1 MISIKSYGVSKGST
15 RTSVSIGG
23 GSVTYNYGSTSTT
36 ATEAEY
42 ATTAGY
48 ADEAA
53 YAEKAGYATE
63 AGNAAT
69 ADYATSAGNAVHAN
83 IADEISDD
91 SELYERF
98 LRKDVDD
105 EAAGVITLD
114 EGFVAGADKSKSID
128 GSGNAVLASVLADSL
143 GVDGKS
149 ALSDD
154 VTVGADVGS
163 SKFDED
169 TQVGFKFVG
178 SDSYRKYKLFVH
190 NLEVWG
196 KAIFHELEI
205 RKISYVGGDYVFSAA
220 GSTIFK
226 TETVDGGIK
235 CWLLADDGTTATQ
248 NTWQVYDQALC
259 QTFDVDEGV
268 YEDVANRYYW
278 RLVTAVSEETSCIY
292 DSDGNELYDGQK
304 FHWIMLADNA
314 NTNYYDTSSEDLP
327 AANDI
332 IVQLGHQPLE
342 SEPTYERSGALMITT
357 SGEEAGFIVYN
368 GIYTFSLDGCVTM
381 KAYPSAVSI
390 QSNVFSWI
398 SGGVEK
404 PVSVN
409 WGEWQEGTT
418 YPYYATVTHNGS
430 TWLCVNTEGT
440 AEEPTEDSDDW
451 LCMTSAAT
459 STLDMTFSAASVLH
473 KYADEDTKTVT
484 VTVYEGSVALTC
496 DASSTVGA
504 WRFGDITVPDG
515 MTYEA
520 ADGALTLT
528 MAADTTIE
536 GDISVSVV
544 AWRSDGTSSETLT
557 KTLPVSTVADGADGS
572 DGSDGTSPVI
582 LTATPSDV
590 VLKYGVTRE
599 IQLRLFDGST
609 EIEPGTVPTYD
620 DSGLTSVIDPLFAI
634 TDYDIPDGCFVLSG
648 VGDGLVSIFKTTTDD
663 ISGTFDVTVRYYT
676 DVVTYTEHTIS
687 IGYTTA
693 EDGEAA
699 EAGYAAVTV
708 TPSISSFVHSY
719 GYEETVNV
727 AFTVYEGVTELFF
740 DATGTAS
747 CWRITGSLLDENVDG
762 TLSQTFEADEATEAS
777 YKVVIRVYRSDG
789 TYQDFTLY
797 ITATTVYDAQAA
809 WSVQVSPAVI
819 AIETDDTGAL
829 PTLGLNGEATALIT
843 VYRGNSAATIT
854 AAAYKAMTECTSGI
868 SINDDGTATAYLKDI
883 DDGDTYTY
891 YTGETDS
898 VGNRVTAEYIAPTG
912 AGSFAYTITAEDNGA
927 TWSAVVEVAFTVS
940 VTKLVASIWASN
952 SQIWLG
958 VDNVTDG
965 LEATG
970 ISIEDKAITVTADN
984 FKVQDNSGEE
994 HVSVTEDGGI
1004 TFTGDSFK
1012 VQDED
1017 GTERIATTAGG
1028 EIALSGEDSE
1038 GTVSMSLTGKG
1049 LVLTHASGAQI
1060 MLTFSAGVPIVKAY
1074 DSSGEL
1080 VGDLHLASSDSGSDS
1095 TANTYY
1101 FVVSSCSFVHKSS
1114 KNSSSD
1120 ASTASIA
1127 ADSGVAT
1134 ASTSTD
1140 PTATYTHTYTV
1151 TAVLYVLNNGTA
1163 TIASSDITVTAEVGN
1178 TAATLSASSA
1188 SVASGA
1194 SAKFTYTGTVTL
1206 TTTSSV
1212 NPHSSGFLSARYA
1225 SEDVANA
1232 FITIT

>member
-53 YAEKAGYATE
+53 YAEKAGYADE

-114 EGFVAGADKSKSID
+114 QGFVAGADTTKSVD

-149 ALSDD
+149 VLSDD

-205 RKISYVGGDYVFSAA
+205 RKISYVGGDYVFSSA

-268 YEDVANRYYW
+268 YEDVANKYYW
-278 RLVTAVSEETSCIY
+278 RLVTAVSDETACIY

-304 FHWIMLADNA
+304 FHWIVLADNS
-314 NTNYYDTSSEDLP
+314 NVNYYDTSSEDLP

-357 SGEEAGFIVYN
+357 SGDEAGFIVYN

-390 QSNVFSWI
+390 RSNVFSWI

-418 YPYYATVTHNGS
+418 YPYYSTVTHNGY

-440 AEEPTEDSDDW
+440 TEEPTEDSDDW

-459 STLDMTFSAASVLH
+459 STLDMVFSAASVLH

-484 VTVYEGSVALTC
+484 VTVYEGSTALDC
-496 DASSTVGA
+496 DATSTVGA
-504 WRFGDITVPDG
+504 WRFGDISVPDG
-515 MTYEA
+515 MIYET

-536 GDISVSVV
+536 GDVSVSVV
-544 AWRSDGTSSETLT
+544 AWRQSGTSSETLT
-557 KTLPVSTVADGADGS
+557 KTLPVSTVADGAEGA

-590 VLKYGVTRE
+590 VLKYGVART

-609 EIEPGTVPTYD
+609 EIPSVDDTDGAYPYFVIGFYD
-620 DSGLTSVIDPLFAI
+620 T
-634 TDYDIPDGCFVLSG
+634 PDGCDVTIYRTAG
-648 VGDGLVSIFKTTTDD
+648 IYTIKKTTTDD
-663 ISGTFDVTVRYYT
+663 ISGSFDVMARYFTAADTYT
-676 DVVTYTEHTIS
+676 DHTIT

-740 DATGTAS
+740 DETGTAS
-747 CWRITGSLLDENVDG
+747 CWRITSSTLDENGDG
-762 TLSQTFEADEATEAS
+762 TLSQTFAADEATAAS
-777 YKVVIRVYRSDG
+777 YKEVIRVYRSDG

-819 AIETDDTGAL
+819 AIETDDEGNL

-843 VYRGNSAATIT
+843 VYRGNSAVTIT
-854 AAAYKAMTECTSGI
+854 AATYKAMTECSPVYQ
-868 SINDDGTATAYLKDI
+868 INDDGTMTVAVADI

-898 VGNRVTAEYIAPTG
+898 DGNRKTAEYIAPAG
-912 AGSFAYTITAEDNGA
+912 AGSFAYTITAEDNGT
-927 TWSAVVEVAFTVS
+927 TWSADVTVAFTVS

-970 ISIEDKAITVTADN
+970 ISIEDKTITVTADN

-994 HVSVTEDGGI
+994 HVSITEDGGI

-1080 VGDLHLASSDSGSDS
+1080 IGDLHLASSDSGSS

-1101 FVVSSCSFVHKSS
+1101 FVVSSCAIVHASS

-1120 ASTASIA
+1120 ASAASVA

-1134 ASTSTD
+1134 ASTAASA
-1140 PTATYTHTYTV
+1140 ATYTHTYTV

-1163 TIASSDITVTAEVGN
+1163 TIASTDITVTAEVGN
-1178 TAATLSASSA
+1178 TAATLSAASSA
-1188 SVASGA
+1188 SVAAGA
-1194 SAKFTYTGTVTL
+1194 SASFKYTGTVTL

-1212 NPHSSGFLSARYA
+1212 NPYSSGFLSARYA
-1225 SEDVANA
+1225 SEDVANT